1 MKTINEILDNYED
14 YRTELEDRFGR
25 RFCKFLTLE
34 QIDKIGFLTINTN
47 HQPKEWTLNNVL
59 EQLKEDAEF
68 GLEKA
73 EDERGISSSLMYE
86 VCKSWCK
93 IIGKEDLILEY
104 DSYGIETFENILN
117 YIKENSDVK
126 D

>member
-25 RFCKFLTLE
+25 RFCEFLTLG
-34 QIDKIGFLTINTN
+34 QIDRIGFSTNNAN
-47 HQPKEWTLNNVL
+47 HQPKEWTLNNVI
-59 EQLKEDAEF
+59 EQLKKDAEF

-117 YIKENSDVK
+117 YIKENGDVK